1 MDRKCGNTLNNKEKV
16 MCEAKRRGAFE
27 ERKAQALKAGRV
39 KTRRASY
46 KFGKNYSLL
55 ELMASLFKR

>member
-1 MDRKCGNTLNNKEKV
+1 

-55 ELMASLFKR
+55 ELMASLFKI